1 MQEDERLSK
10 VAIILN
16 EDESRQINEM
26 FGEYLADSEA
36 KDIIL
41 LNKSGELIAKS
52 GDITSDAAV
61 MVSALAAGVFSAT
74 NELARLLGE
83 KEFTITFH
91 QGKETNIHISL
102 ITQSV
107 LLAIIFDNHAPIGAI
122 RFWAKKIGNSVK
134 DIVKKAEKRSAEQQ
148 QKVTPEG
155 FGNDIK
161 NEIDNLF

>member
-1 MQEDERLSK
+1 MEDERLSK
-10 VAIILN
+10 TQVVLN
-16 EDESRQINEM
+16 TEESKLIDEM

-74 NELARLLGE
+74 NELARILGE

-102 ITQSV
+102 ITHDT
-107 LLAIIFDNHAPIGAI
+107 LLSIIFDNRAPIGAI
-122 RFWAKKIGNSVK
+122 RFWAKKVGNSVK
-134 DIVKKAEKRSAEQQ
+134 EIVKKAEKRSSEHQAP
-148 QKVTPEG
+148 KNIG
-155 FGNDIK
+155 KNID

>member
-16 EDESRQINEM
+16 EDESQQINEM

-102 ITQSV
+102 ITRSV

-134 DIVKKAEKRSAEQQ
+134 DIVKKAEKRGAEQQ
-148 QKVTPEG
+148 KATPEG
-155 FGNDIK
+155 FGKDIK

>member
-10 VAIILN
+10 VQIVLT
-16 EDESRQINEM
+16 EEESSKINEM

-91 QGKETNIHISL
+91 QGQETNIHISL
-102 ITQSV
+102 ITPTV
-107 LLAIIFDNHAPIGAI
+107 LLAIIFDNRAPIGAI
-122 RFWAKKIGNSVK
+122 RFWAKKVGNSVK
-134 DIVKKAEKRSAEQQ
+134 EIIKKAEARSKKQEAP
-148 QKVTPEG
+148 KG
-155 FGNDIK
+155 IGHDIG

>member
-1 MQEDERLSK
+1 MEDERLSK
-10 VAIILN
+10 TQVILN
-16 EDESRQINEM
+16 TEESLQIDEM

-61 MVSALAAGVFSAT
+61 TVSALAAGVFSAT
-74 NELARLLGE
+74 NELARILGE

-102 ITQSV
+102 ITPNT
-107 LLAIIFDNHAPIGAI
+107 LLAIIFDNRAPIGAI
-122 RFWAKKIGNSVK
+122 RFWAKKVGNSVK
-134 DIVKKAEKRSAEQQ
+134 EIIKRAEKRSSQHEAP
-148 QKVTPEG
+148 KNIG
-155 FGNDIK
+155 KDIE